1 MAPPSSASLPRKPAV
16 KTLHKKSRSMDSFDR
31 EDITNVNNED
41 DDFSDTDNEE
51 QWQQESTLGQTTY
64 V

>member
-1 MAPPSSASLPRKPAV
+1 
-16 KTLHKKSRSMDSFDR
+16 MDSFDR